1 MWTRECNDVASRIAF
16 YTAPI
21 VPSLRCI
28 NCFSARV
35 RHLMLWHPR
44 RSGGSRDAA
53 RIHHTSRRRGGWVA
67 ALLQMALIEMN
78 KVEAFGPDGSH
89 PALAIALA

>member
-1 MWTRECNDVASRIAF
+1 MN
-16 YTAPI
+16 
-21 VPSLRCI
+21 L
-28 NCFSARV
+28 
-35 RHLMLWHPR
+35 
-44 RSGGSRDAA
+44 
-53 RIHHTSRRRGGWVA
+53 